1 MFHCSQNPYVWDK
14 QSEQGRRYELLVTL
28 ELGWTRSE
36 VFIDEPKAID
46 LDAASKLDAETTL
59 LGRTVL

>member
-1 MFHCSQNPYVWDK
+1 MK
-14 QSEQGRRYELLVTL
+14 LLVTENL
-28 ELGWTRSE
+28 DGQDRKYI
-36 VFIDEPKAID
+36 IDEPKAID